1 MDPCIN
7 ERLHDDDDHFY
18 ENMVDETYNPINYE
32 FSDGDTSKVDC
43 IDHLTKNSKI
53 ITQNFESTKQVV
65 SSGRVLLGRVLR

>member
-32 FSDGDTSKVDC
+32 FSDGDTSKGDY

-53 ITQNFESTKQVV
+53 IIQNFESTKAAYVD
-65 SSGRVLLGRVLR
+65 VLFVHEQD